1 MMCASS
7 HFFKFQIRSLL
18 INFFFYSSSVLCIL
32 KYLQEIE
39 LSEDEVSK
47 RKRVRSSA
55 EDFKTEEDTKKLEER
70 VGSLDK
76 SSKPTL
82 TRLI

>member
-1 MMCASS
+1 M
-7 HFFKFQIRSLL
+7 
-18 INFFFYSSSVLCIL
+18 LCIL

-55 EDFKTEEDTKKLEER
+55 DFKTEEDTKKLEER

>member
-7 HFFKFQIRSLL
+7 HFFKFQIRSPL
-18 INFFFYSSSVLCIL
+18 INFFYSSSVLCIL

>member
-1 MMCASS
+1 M
-7 HFFKFQIRSLL
+7 
-18 INFFFYSSSVLCIL
+18 LCIS

-39 LSEDEVSK
+39 LSDDEVSK

-55 EDFKTEEDTKKLEER
+55 EDLKTEEDTKKLEER

>member
-1 MMCASS
+1 ML
-7 HFFKFQIRSLL
+7 R
-18 INFFFYSSSVLCIL
+18 IL

-39 LSEDEVSK
+39 LSDNEVSK

-55 EDFKTEEDTKKLEER
+55 EDLKTEEDTKKLEER

-76 SSKPTL
+76 SSKLTL